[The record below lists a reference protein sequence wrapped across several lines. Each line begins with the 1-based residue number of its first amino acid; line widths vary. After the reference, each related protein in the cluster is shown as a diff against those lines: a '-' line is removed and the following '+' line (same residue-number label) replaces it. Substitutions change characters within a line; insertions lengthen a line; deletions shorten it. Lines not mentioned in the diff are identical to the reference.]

1 MEEYA
6 TEYPITGRGVI
17 GDIPE
22 GYSETPLENLCDL
35 DLAKAAQDRDA
46 IIEKFTPLL
55 AGKEVE

>member
-1 MEEYA
+1 MEKYA

-35 DLAKAAQDRDA
+35 DLAQAAADRDA
-46 IIEKFTPLL
+46 IIEKFTPFLS
-55 AGKEVE
+55 GNVQ